1 MLLQEIKKHAS
12 PEDLVALHK
21 ALEPEKSSGDHDTC
35 KSSSSSSCPGVKGC
49 VCELNTASEFQ
60 PTASR
65 LSSTPRL
72 SLLMADE
79 KSWAGREFLR
89 TLSYIQENPSPT
101 HPECLRIANPRP
113 ESSRSAPGSVGSWQ
127 ECERRAAK
135 SSGKTAS
142 MPVSKRSPTTPQHP
156 KRADSLSPPPTGD
169 SGYSSGSSGR
179 SSSWHQYKA
188 ATGGEIAP
196 RCESPL
202 KMDSAD
208 QKSLRRYVALKSSFD
223 SLTGNNYDGN
233 KSDETAVKL
242 QSISSDRSSIV
253 QKRLQK
259 KRPAP
264 IMQGAKKYDPYT
276 PSRPNFSRR
285 FSNPSGSSTPT
296 LPAEDCQELV
306 SLAQAAA
313 ERINKKTPHPAAT
326 ERVNNKTPH
335 PFSVERV
342 NNKTPHP
349 ARKPARQL
357 AELEADRPTRPVHGR
372 RRSLSFLFHKSID
385 EKIDITHLVE
395 LEADRPH
402 LAIYSKTRG
411 RSMLRRR
418 STTCDAHQL
427 AELEADRPASPAA
440 RPLKR
445 RSASLFTRRSG
456 SYKVEIPRPDSRHFS
471 ELDATRT
478 PTPPMQ
484 SRTPSPPVS
493 KKTSLDRERH
503 ASHHVSIADLGATA
517 NSLGSILYDGIVT
530 GMIPDTNVPPKQ
542 EVELLLP
549 RQYVPP
555 SKRDVQQSPK
565 QDVQQTSLKQDAAP
579 LKQDAL
585 HHQQRCKSLGDLKSI
600 ASSVHTQTSDVPAV
614 PVLDTA
620 KYSFETK
627 ALVAATQPPTR
638 VPTPKIS
645 LDLVDAPRISFET
658 KPDTTVHDTSIFIAS
673 LAQQWVTLNAAR
685 PMASMPNT
693 PCYPPPMP
701 KSPTTPTRHAKKQS
715 QISHLVARF
724 ELADTSA
731 SAAIV
736 ASSMPRGNRELHRNA
751 SMPTMRRRG

>member
-21 ALEPEKSSGDHDTC
+21 ALEPEKPSGDHDSC

-49 VCELNTASEFQ
+49 VCELNKASEFQ
-60 PTASR
+60 PTRSR
-65 LSSTPRL
+65 LSSAPRV
-72 SLLMADE
+72 SSLMADE

-89 TLSYIQENPSPT
+89 TLSYIQDNPSPAY
-101 HPECLRIANPRP
+101 PECLRIANPRP
-113 ESSRSAPGSVGSWQ
+113 ELFRPAPDSIGSWQ

-142 MPVSKRSPTTPQHP
+142 MPVSKKSPTTPQHP

-169 SGYSSGSSGR
+169 SGYSSGSSSR

-188 ATGGEIAP
+188 VTGGEIAP

-202 KMDSAD
+202 KMDSAE
-208 QKSLRRYVALKSSFD
+208 QKCLRRYLALKSSFD
-223 SLTGNNYDGN
+223 SMAGNNYDGN
-233 KSDETAVKL
+233 KADEIAVKL
-242 QSISSDRSSIV
+242 QSISPNQSSIV

-264 IMQGAKKYDPYT
+264 ILQGTEKYDPYT
-276 PSRPNFSRR
+276 PSRPKFSRR
-285 FSNPSGSSTPT
+285 FPNPSGSSTPIPPT
-296 LPAEDCQELV
+296 QDCRELV

-313 ERINKKTPHPAAT
+313 ERIN
-326 ERVNNKTPH
+326 NKTPH
-335 PFSVERV
+335 TASAERV

-357 AELEADRPTRPVHGR
+357 AELEADRPTQPLHGR

-385 EKIDITHLVE
+385 DKVEIPYLVE

-402 LAIYSKTRG
+402 LAIHSRTRG
-411 RSMLRRR
+411 CSVLRRR
-418 STTCDAHQL
+418 STTYDAHQL
-427 AELEADRPASPAA
+427 AELEADRPASPVA

-471 ELDATRT
+471 ELEAPRA
-478 PTPPMQ
+478 PTPPTQ
-484 SRTPSPPVS
+484 SRTPSPPIS

-503 ASHHVSIADLGATA
+503 FSHHVSIADLGATA

-530 GMIPDTNVPPKQ
+530 GMIPDSNVPAKQ
-542 EVELLLP
+542 DFELLLP
-549 RQYVPP
+549 KQYVPP
-555 SKRDVQQSPK
+555 SKQDVQQSPR
-565 QDVQQTSLKQDAAP
+565 QDASPA
-579 LKQDAL
+579 KQDAL
-585 HHQQRCKSLGDLKSI
+585 HHQQRCRSLGDLKSI
-600 ASSVHTQTSDVPAV
+600 ASEVRRTQMADAPSVPL
-614 PVLDTA
+614 LDTA

-627 ALVAATQPPTR
+627 AFVAAAQPPTR
-638 VPTPKIS
+638 MPTPKIS
-645 LDLVDAPRISFET
+645 LDLVNAPRVSLEH
-658 KPDTTVHDTSIFIAS
+658 KSDTTMHDTSSFIAS
-673 LAQQWVTLNAAR
+673 LAQQWVTMNAAR
-685 PMASMPNT
+685 PIASMPNT
-693 PCYPPPMP
+693 PCYPPAMP

-731 SAAIV
+731 SAA
-736 ASSMPRGNRELHRNA
+736 SGKRNRELHRNA
-751 SMPTMRRRG
+751 SMPTMRKKG

>member
-21 ALEPEKSSGDHDTC
+21 ALEPEKLPGDHDSC
-35 KSSSSSSCPGVKGC
+35 KLSSSSNCPGLKGC
-49 VCELNTASEFQ
+49 VCELNKASEFQ
-60 PTASR
+60 PTTSR

-72 SLLMADE
+72 SSLMADE

-89 TLSYIQENPSPT
+89 TLSYIQDNPSPA

-113 ESSRSAPGSVGSWQ
+113 ESSRSAPDSIGLWQ

-142 MPVSKRSPTTPQHP
+142 MPTSKKSPTTPQHP

-188 ATGGEIAP
+188 VTGGDIAP

-208 QKSLRRYVALKSSFD
+208 QKCLRRYVALKSSFD
-223 SLTGNNYDGN
+223 SLTGSNYDGN
-233 KSDETAVKL
+233 KADEAAVKL
-242 QSISSDRSSIV
+242 QSISSNQSSIV

-264 IMQGAKKYDPYT
+264 ILEGTKQYDPYT

-285 FSNPSGSSTPT
+285 FSNPSGSCTSILPT
-296 LPAEDCQELV
+296 EDCRELV

-313 ERINKKTPHPAAT
+313 ERINKKTPHPAPA

-335 PFSVERV
+335 PASAERV

-357 AELEADRPTRPVHGR
+357 AELEADRPTRPLHGR
-372 RRSLSFLFHKSID
+372 RRSLSFLFHKSIED
-385 EKIDITHLVE
+385 KVDITHLVE

-402 LAIYSKTRG
+402 LAIYSRTRG
-411 RSMLRRR
+411 RSVLRRR
-418 STTCDAHQL
+418 STTYDAHQL
-427 AELEADRPASPAA
+427 AELEADRPTSPVA

-471 ELDATRT
+471 ELEAPRE
-478 PTPPMQ
+478 PTPPAR
-484 SRTPSPPVS
+484 SRESTPSPPIS
-493 KKTSLDRERH
+493 NKTSLDRERH
-503 ASHHVSIADLGATA
+503 VSHHVSIADLGATA

-530 GMIPDTNVPPKQ
+530 GMIPDSNVPAKQ
-542 EVELLLP
+542 DVELLLP
-549 RQYVPP
+549 KQYVPP
-555 SKRDVQQSPK
+555 SKPDVQQQSSPRQDAAPAK
-565 QDVQQTSLKQDAAP
+565 QDVQHTHPS
-579 LKQDAL
+579 
-585 HHQQRCKSLGDLKSI
+585 QQRCKSLGDLKFI
-600 ASSVHTQTSDVPAV
+600 ATEVRRTQTADVPSV

-627 ALVAATQPPTR
+627 ALVAAQPAR

-645 LDLVDAPRISFET
+645 LDLVDAPTVSFES
-658 KPDTTVHDTSIFIAS
+658 KPDTTVHDTSSFIAS

-693 PCYPPPMP
+693 PCYPPAMP
-701 KSPTTPTRHAKKQS
+701 KSPTTPTRHSSRKHLDS

-731 SAAIV
+731 SV
-736 ASSMPRGNRELHRNA
+736 VCGNGRELHRNA